1 MDHVIGKILLI
12 SRYMVIIHVIQKEVG
27 FVCRGHIKREN
38 TKRVPVRDV
47 SYVITQVKKHKVNI
61 YPYLYTNMVL
71 HPHYK
76 RPNKNHPLTYYI
88 WQLYVHKAWNRLS

>member
-1 MDHVIGKILLI
+1 MLKESIIQECISVLKRDDFNYELKNVASPLIDMIL
-12 SRYMVIIHVIQKEVG
+12 
-27 FVCRGHIKREN
+27 
-38 TKRVPVRDV
+38 
-47 SYVITQVKKHKVNI
+47 VNI

-88 WQLYVHKAWNRLS
+88 WQRYVHKAWNRLS